1 MIDVIGV
8 ELGTDVVRVVALGG
22 WGRTPRKTCEAAWD
36 PARPHEVVPFLREQ
50 IGPVGRIALS
60 VGLGFLY
67 PKQVKLPPAP
77 ASERRRMLMLEPDR
91 FFPVQGQPL
100 VISLA
105 SAGSLAFAIE
115 AELLE
120 GWIRAFEDWAPVES
134 AEATPVSIARLLG
147 NSGRDGLFA
156 VAAGADESGLIE
168 VGSGRLESARRAPA
182 GAAAPDPQELPT
194 LGDTPGPFLAA
205 HGAALGVGEALDS
218 MLLPDPIAG
227 RIRRR
232 RARRLRIVAAA
243 CAVSLGVALWG
254 VDRARERALARIEDQ
269 ITVMAPRAQRA
280 IELRDRLAAMDREA
294 RAIAEIGRGRADPLL
309 VLAALSERLP
319 GGAVVLNAR
328 GTGNDWQIDGTAADA
343 AAIVPQLDR
352 DQRFQDVRFLS
363 ASARFSDAG
372 RTYETFSIAFRVQP
386 TD

>member
-1 MIDVIGV
+1 MIDVVGV
-8 ELGTDVVRVVALGG
+8 ELGTDVVRVVAPGG
-22 WGRTPRKTCEAAWD
+22 WGSKPRKTCESAWD
-36 PARPHEVVPFLREQ
+36 PTRPREVVTFLREQ

-105 SAGSLAFAIE
+105 SVGNLAFAVE

-134 AEATPVSIARLLG
+134 AEATPVAIARLLVKW
-147 NSGRDGLFA
+147 GREGLFA
-156 VAAGADESGLIE
+156 VPAGPDESGLIE
-168 VGSGRLESARRAPA
+168 VDGGRLQSTRRAPDRA
-182 GAAAPDPQELPT
+182 TAPAAQDLPT
-194 LGDTPGPFLAA
+194 LGHTPGQFLAA
-205 HGAALGVGEALDS
+205 HGAALGVGDALDL
-218 MLLPDPIAG
+218 MLLPDPVAG
-227 RIRRR
+227 RIQRD
-232 RARRLRIVAAA
+232 RARRLRVVAAA
-243 CAVSLGVALWG
+243 CAISLGIALWA
-254 VDRARERALARIEDQ
+254 VDRARERTLTQISDQ
-269 ITVMAPRAQRA
+269 IALVAPRAQRA
-280 IELRDRLAAMDREA
+280 VELRDRLAAMDREA
-294 RAIAEIGRGRADPLL
+294 LAIAEVGRRRADPLL

-343 AAIVPQLDR
+343 AAIVPLLDR
-352 DQRFQDVRFLS
+352 DPRFQDVRFLS

-372 RTYETFSIAFRVQP
+372 RTYETFSIAFRVRP